1 MDHGPVAKRGTWS
14 GGVRGTF
21 EYKSHQKSQFEK
33 KINRSKR
40 NKHSYKIHSAEKSC

>member
-1 MDHGPVAKRGTWS
+1 MDHGPVAKPGTWS

-33 KINRSKR
+33 EDIKTK
-40 NKHSYKIHSAEKSC
+40 